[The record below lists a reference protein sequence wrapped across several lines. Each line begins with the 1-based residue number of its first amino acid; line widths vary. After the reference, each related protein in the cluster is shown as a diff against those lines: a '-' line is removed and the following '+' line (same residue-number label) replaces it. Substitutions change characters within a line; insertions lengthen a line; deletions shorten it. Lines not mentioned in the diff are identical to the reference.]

1 MYAYV
6 VCEAEEQTGHSR
18 YFKKISAAKETNW
31 ISKVMTRMEMLWY
44 IKWVVKVQS
53 VNVDCLKCI

>member
-31 ISKVMTRMEMLWY
+31 ISKVMTNGD
-44 IKWVVKVQS
+44 VVVYKMGG
-53 VNVDCLKCI
+53 